1 MRSTFSVLFYTKNQS
16 LKDGKVP
23 IMGPFPAS
31 IFCSFS
37 FVIYPSF
44 CRKVWEKGN
53 VKIGL
58 TDTASPIF
66 FICNTFAVRK
76 LKKYFI
82 NLFF

>member
-1 MRSTFSVLFYTKNQS
+1 MSS
-16 LKDGKVP
+16 
-23 IMGPFPAS
+23 FPAS

-66 FICNTFAVRK
+66 Y
-76 LKKYFI
+76 L
-82 NLFF
+82 